1 MNFIDIALY
10 ISYGLIIVAALG
22 AIVLPL
28 INSLGDPMS
37 LIKTG
42 AGLLALVSVFFIAYA
57 VAGNEVTPVYTTH
70 GVDTSLSK
78 WIGGAVITMY
88 ALLILAV
95 VAILITEISKVFK

>member
-28 INSLGDPMS
+28 INSLDDPMS
-37 LIKTG
+37 LLKTA
-42 AGLLALVSVFFIAYA
+42 AGLIALVAVFFIAYA
-57 VAGNEVTPVYTTH
+57 IAGNEVTPVYTTH
-70 GVDTSLSK
+70 GVDASLSK

-88 ALLILAV
+88 TLIILAV
-95 VAILITEISKVFK
+95 LAIIVTEISKVFR